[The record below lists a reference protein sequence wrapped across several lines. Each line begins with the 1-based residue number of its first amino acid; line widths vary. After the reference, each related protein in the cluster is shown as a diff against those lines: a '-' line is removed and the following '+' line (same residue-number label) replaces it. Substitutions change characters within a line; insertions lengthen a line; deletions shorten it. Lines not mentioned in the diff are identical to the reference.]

1 MHNRKKSLSIL
12 GMFLMGAAVISFIV
26 FYLIVMISNQGYT
39 YIDPDTLKLV
49 QTEEIPQG
57 APTAV
62 ITTTK
67 GEIRCV
73 LYPEYAPQTVAQF
86 ERLAEAGYYNDTYV
100 FEAKNDVYFAAGAKN
115 ALGDLPDGATEAQE
129 RIPREL
135 HQDLWPFRGAL
146 CSMTTATDT
155 SFTKRLFKTEEKY
168 TGSRFML
175 LGTVDFSDEQ
185 FLQEFREASASSVLA
200 DTFLSWGGVPNFSQ
214 QVAVFGQTYAGLDV
228 IDAICAAPLQA
239 EHTGGYTP
247 PQEDI
252 KILTVT
258 ISSYGEEDAAMNE
271 LKPVEHFEF
280 PTEAGTSAQ
289 P

>member
-1 MHNRKKSLSIL
+1 MQNRKKSLSAL
-12 GMFLMGAAVISFIV
+12 GIFLMVAAVISFIA
-26 FYLIVMISNQGYT
+26 FYFSVMISNQGYT
-39 YIDPDTLKLV
+39 YIDPDTLVLA
-49 QTEEIPQG
+49 QTQEIPEG
-57 APTAV
+57 APTAI

-86 ERLAEAGYYNDTYV
+86 ERLAGEGYYDNTYV

-115 ALGDLPDGATEAQE
+115 VLGDLPDAATEEQE

-135 HQDLWPFRGAL
+135 HQDLWPFKGAL
-146 CSMTTATDT
+146 CAMTTATDT

-175 LGTVDFSDEQ
+175 LGSVDFTDEE
-185 FLQEFREASASSVLA
+185 FLQEFQSASASEVLA

-214 QVAVFGQTYAGLDV
+214 QVTVFGQTYAGLDV
-228 IDAICAAPLQA
+228 VDAICAAPLQA

-247 PQEDI
+247 PMEDI
-252 KILTVT
+252 LILSVT
-258 ISSYGEEDAAMNE
+258 ISTYGEEDAAMNE
-271 LKPVEHFEF
+271 LQPVEHHEF
-280 PTEAGTSAQ
+280 ATEAATE
-289 P
+289 

>member
-1 MHNRKKSLSIL
+1 MQNRKKSLSIL

-39 YIDPDTLKLV
+39 YIDPDTLVLT
-49 QTEEIPQG
+49 QTQEIPQG
-57 APTAV
+57 SPTA
-62 ITTTK
+62 IIETTK

-86 ERLAEAGYYNDTYV
+86 ERLAEEGYYDNTYV

-115 ALGDLPDGATEAQE
+115 ILGDLPDAATEEQE

-135 HQDLWPFRGAL
+135 HQNLWPFKGAL
-146 CSMTTATDT
+146 CAMTTSVDT

-175 LGTVDFSDEQ
+175 LGTVDFSDEE
-185 FLQEFREASASSVLA
+185 FLQEFQSASASSVLA
-200 DTFLSWGGVPNFSQ
+200 DAFLSWGGVPNFSQ
-214 QVAVFGQTYAGLDV
+214 QVAVFGQTYAGFEAL
-228 IDAICAAPLQA
+228 DAICAAPLQA

-252 KILTVT
+252 LILSVT
-258 ISSYGEEDAAMNE
+258 ISTYGEEDAAMNE
-271 LKPVEHFEF
+271 LKPIEHFEM
-280 PTEAGTSAQ
+280 PTEEATA